1 MREHRIFRVIIVKTE
16 IIFTEQP
23 EQITVC
29 KDLENEMKKSI
40 FLALKEKGILTQKQ
54 CDECIKRIK

>member
-1 MREHRIFRVIIVKTE
+1 MIIVKTE

-29 KDLENEMKKSI
+29 KELENEMKKTF
-40 FLALKEKGILTQKQ
+40 FLALKEKGVLTQKQ
-54 CDECIKRIK
+54 CEECIKRIK

>member
-1 MREHRIFRVIIVKTE
+1 MIIVKTE

-29 KDLENEMKKSI
+29 KELESEMKKSI

-54 CDECIKRIK
+54 CEECIKRIK